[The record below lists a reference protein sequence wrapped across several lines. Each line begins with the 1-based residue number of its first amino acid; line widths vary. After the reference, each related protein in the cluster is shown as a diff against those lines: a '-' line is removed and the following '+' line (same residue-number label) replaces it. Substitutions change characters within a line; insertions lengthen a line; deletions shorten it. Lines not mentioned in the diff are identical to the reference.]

1 MALQALNSP
10 TEPWI
15 KRSKRSSRPP
25 LDSDDEHL
33 AFSLLMLAHGGNI
46 PSPTKLPYSCSVCN
60 KSFSSYQALGG
71 HKSSHRKSDAIDT
84 DSTSAT
90 TTSAVSS
97 STAASTRTHQ
107 CSICFK
113 CFPTGQALG
122 GHKRRHYDGNNNK
135 TLAAG
140 SDSNGDSTLTQ
151 THVRDFDLNVPALPE
166 FWPRFPDSHRR
177 EKSQSQSQS
186 QSQRREK
193 YVEEEVQSPHPLK
206 KPRLLV
212 PVE

>member
-1 MALQALNSP
+1 MALQALNSS
-10 TEPWI
+10 TEPWV
-15 KRSKRSSRPP
+15 KPSKRSTHHP

-46 PSPTKLPYSCSVCN
+46 PSPSPTKLPYSCSVCN

-71 HKSSHRKSDAIDT
+71 HKSSHRKSDAAADT
-84 DSTSAT
+84 DSTTLT
-90 TTSAVSS
+90 TTATSAVSS
-97 STAASTRTHQ
+97 STRTHQ

-140 SDSNGDSTLTQ
+140 SDSNGDSTLTH

-166 FWPRFPDSHRR
+166 FSPRFPDSHRR
-177 EKSQSQSQS
+177 EKSQSQSQI
-186 QSQRREK
+186 REK

-206 KPRLLV
+206 KPRLLL

>member
-10 TEPWI
+10 TEPWV
-15 KRSKRSSRPP
+15 KPSKRSTHPP
-25 LDSDDEHL
+25 LDSDDQHL

-71 HKSSHRKSDAIDT
+71 HKSSHRKSDAAADT
-84 DSTSAT
+84 DST

-97 STAASTRTHQ
+97 STRTHQ

-140 SDSNGDSTLTQ
+140 SDSNGDSTLTH
-151 THVRDFDLNVPALPE
+151 THVRDFDLNVPASPE
-166 FWPRFPDSHRR
+166 FSPRFPDR

-186 QSQRREK
+186 QIQEK

-206 KPRLLV
+206 KPRLLL